1 MNESEIQTHIPDWR
15 QAHFEAVLPIIKRT
29 AKSPALKFNYLV
41 LKRGADILLSSLA
54 IVLILSWLVPILMIM
69 IFIDTRGSV
78 LFIQERIGKD
88 NLPFKCIKLR
98 TIHLPQSREVSQ
110 ISGFCRFLRN
120 SKLDEFTQFINVLK
134 GEMSIVG
141 PRPHMLSDH
150 LNFSKAL
157 GSQYF
162 LRHKVLPGI
171 TGLAQ
176 IKGYAGPVTSHPLLV
191 GRIRMDLLY
200 IEKWSLGL
208 DFWIMFKTVILLF
221 KPIKNEPIG

>member
-1 MNESEIQTHIPDWR
+1 MNESEIQTRLPDWR
-15 QAHFEAVLPIIKRT
+15 QAHFETALPVK
-29 AKSPALKFNYLV
+29 KHEGESPSLKFSYWV
-41 LKRGADILLSSLA
+41 LKRGTDIFLSSLA
-54 IVLILSWLVPILMIM
+54 LLLILSWLLPLLMII

-98 TIHLPQSREVSQ
+98 TIHVPKNKSLARISR
-110 ISGFCRFLRN
+110 FCQFLRN

-150 LNFSKAL
+150 LSFGKAI
-157 GSQYF
+157 GSRYF

-176 IKGYAGPVTSHPLLV
+176 IKGYAGPVTSHTLLV
-191 GRIRMDLLY
+191 GRVRMDLLY
-200 IEKWSLGL
+200 IEKWSLAL

-221 KPIKNEPIG
+221 KPIKNEPLG